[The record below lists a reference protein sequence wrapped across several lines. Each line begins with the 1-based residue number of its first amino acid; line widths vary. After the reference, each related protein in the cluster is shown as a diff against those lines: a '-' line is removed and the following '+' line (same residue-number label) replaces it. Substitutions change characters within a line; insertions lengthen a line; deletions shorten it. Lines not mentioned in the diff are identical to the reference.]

1 MIKTNMVQDLGLDTI
16 RKLLELLGNPHI
28 GLKYIHIA
36 GTNGKG
42 STASYIATMLKEA
55 GYKVGLFTSPYLER
69 FNERISIN
77 GEIFQMKG

>member
-1 MIKTNMVQDLGLDTI
+1 MN
-16 RKLLELLGNPHI
+16 
-28 GLKYIHIA
+28 YIHIG

-42 STASYIATMLKEA
+42 STSSYIANTLKEA

-77 GEIFQMKG
+77 GEDIPDDKLGKITGK